1 MTAALDLIPAV
12 RDLLLA
18 DGTISGLV
26 SDRVY
31 DSEIPEGAS
40 GGMPQDAIVLNAAGG
55 SAYPGSGRQHY
66 GTTRVDVFAYGE
78 TLKKSRQLYLAVY
91 AALKFMGAGQT
102 REGVLLKSA
111 TVQSKGIT
119 GRDPERQWPLTLSSW
134 LILAAETD
142 G

>member
-1 MTAALDLIPAV
+1 MTDILDPIPAI

-18 DGTISGLV
+18 DGAVSALV
-26 SDRVY
+26 STRVY
-31 DSEIPEGAS
+31 DSEIPEDAT
-40 GGMPQDAIVLNAAGG
+40 GGMPEATIVLNAAGG
-55 SAYPGSGRQHY
+55 TPYPGHARQHY
-66 GTTRVDVFAYGE
+66 GNTRVDVFAYAA
-78 TLKKSRQLYLAVY
+78 TLKTSRQLYFAVY
-91 AALKFMGAGQT
+91 GALKFSGPQT
-102 REGVLLKSA
+102 LKGVLLKSA

>member
-1 MTAALDLIPAV
+1 MTALDLIPAV

-26 SDRVY
+26 SERVY
-31 DSEIPEGAS
+31 DSEIPEGAT
-40 GGMPQDAIVLNAAGG
+40 GAMPQAAIVLNAAGG
-55 SAYPGSGRQHY
+55 SAYPGHGPQRF
-66 GTTRVDVFAYGE
+66 GATRIDVFAYAA
-78 TLKKSRQLYLAVY
+78 TLKASRQLSLAVY
-91 AALKFMGAGQT
+91 AALKFSGPQT
-102 REGVLLKSA
+102 RKGVLLKSA

-134 LILAAETD
+134 LILAAETN